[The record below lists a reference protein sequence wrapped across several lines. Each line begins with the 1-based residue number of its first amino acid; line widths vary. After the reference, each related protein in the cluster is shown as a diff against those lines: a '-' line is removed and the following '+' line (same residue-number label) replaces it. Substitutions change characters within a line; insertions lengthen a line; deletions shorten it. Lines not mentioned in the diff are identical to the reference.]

1 MKEKNA
7 LFLLDKFV
15 RSTIAFYISILFFL
29 KGGVKKYWVYN
40 LSIILVFAS
49 FFYYQ
54 SLGVKTYYH
63 AKSSYTFNYLHKKVF
78 GDLFYDIE
86 QLVKNKEI
94 ESLSRLL
101 QVSPNA
107 AKSVIRLSAK
117 NIVGGPLHEDFTDK
131 KVPFYIHAIFS
142 TKGYELAIQDAI
154 TNYFNEGVYVT
165 EKQIENEKQ
174 LLKKYELVKSELV
187 ILDSLVSFN
196 SSKNAINK
204 LGEVFDIRAQKVKEE
219 IELKKLIESK
229 AKGVT
234 LLKPFISIEVHR
246 NTLLKKML
254 FSYGVLGIM
263 LSLSVSTFVFWY
275 KHPTHEF

>member
-40 LSIILVFAS
+40 LSIILVFVS

-78 GDLFYDIE
+78 GDLLYDIE

-94 ESLSRLL
+94 ESLSKLL
-101 QVSPNA
+101 QISPEVVETVL
-107 AKSVIRLSAK
+107 SLSAK
-117 NIVGGPLHEDFTDK
+117 NIVGGPLHEDFTNK
-131 KVPFYIHAIFS
+131 QVPFYIHATFS
-142 TKGYELAIQDAI
+142 AKGYESVIQGAI
-154 TNYFNEGVYVT
+154 TNYLNTDDYIV
-165 EKQIENEKQ
+165 EKQVEKEEQ
-174 LLKKYELVKSELV
+174 LLKNYGRIKAELLV
-187 ILDSLVSFN
+187 LDSLVTLN
-196 SSKNAINK
+196 SSKNAVEELDK
-204 LGEVFDIRAQKVKEE
+204 VFDIRAQKVKEE

-234 LLKPFISIEVHR
+234 LLKPFVSIEVHR

-263 LSLSVSTFVFWY
+263 LSLSVSTFLFWY